1 MKYKKRSTSEEKVQ
15 KMDAGEEGKY
25 RMERVPLKQTDRHNK
40 SPGGF
45 VYKRQYLS
53 GGNCNIS
60 VNLHRVGLPHT
71 LTLSGSTEHY

>member
-1 MKYKKRSTSEEKVQ
+1 MKKKFKKWLPGRKESTGWKES
-15 KMDAGEEGKY
+15 
-25 RMERVPLKQTDRHNK
+25 PLKQTDRHNK